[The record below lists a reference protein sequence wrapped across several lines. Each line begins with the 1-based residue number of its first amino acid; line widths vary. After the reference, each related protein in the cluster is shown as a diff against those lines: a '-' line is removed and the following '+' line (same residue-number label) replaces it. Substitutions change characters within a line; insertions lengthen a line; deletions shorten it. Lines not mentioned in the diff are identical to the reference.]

1 MKNNFSHI
9 GLARLCGW
17 FGITRQAYYQ
27 NNWQGISTGIEEE
40 LILKQVLHIRKNHHR
55 MGTRKLY
62 EVMQVYMVEHSI
74 KMGRDALFS
83 LLSANNLLIK
93 RRKRR
98 IQTTN
103 SNHWLRRYPNLI
115 RNLEL
120 TGVNQLWVSDITY
133 WKIDTGEHLYI
144 SFITDAWSH
153 KIVGYQVAD
162 TMEALESI
170 EALKMAI
177 KSLGKEKA
185 INLIH
190 HSDRGVQYCSGD
202 YVKLLKDNK
211 IGISMTE
218 NGDPLENAISERLNG
233 IIKQEYLDNYQVRT
247 LKEAKQLLRSVVEL
261 YNSERP
267 HMSIGNQTPTKI
279 HHSKT
284 DLKPEKLW
292 KNYYR
297 QKPTFVNQEQD
308 HQSTVNSDQ
317 D

>member
-83 LLSANNLLIK
+83 LLSANNLLVK

-218 NGDPLENAISERLNG
+218 NGDPLENAIAERLNG

>member
-1 MKNNFSHI
+1 MKSNFRHI
-9 GLARLCGW
+9 ALARLCGW
-17 FGITRQAYYQ
+17 FGLTRQAYYQ
-27 NNWQGISTGIEEE
+27 NSWQAMSTSIEEE
-40 LILKQVLHIRKNHHR
+40 LILKKVLDIRKNHR
-55 MGTRKLY
+55 RIGTRKLY
-62 EVMQVYMVEHSI
+62 EIMQVYMVEHGI

-83 LLSANNLLIK
+83 LLAANHLLVK

-115 RNLEL
+115 REL
-120 TGVNQLWVSDITY
+120 VPTGSNQLWVSDITY

-153 KIVGYQVAD
+153 KIVGYQVAE
-162 TMEALESI
+162 TMDALESI

-177 KSLGKEKA
+177 KSLGNNKE
-185 INLIH
+185 ITLIH
-190 HSDRGVQYCSGD
+190 HSDRGVQYCSSN
-202 YVKLLKDNK
+202 YVKLLKDNQ
-211 IGISMTE
+211 IEISMTE
-218 NGDPLENAISERLNG
+218 NGDPLENAIAERLNG
-233 IIKQEYLDNYQVRT
+233 IIKQEYLDNYQVKT
-247 LKEAKQLLRSVVEL
+247 LKEAKKLLKLVVEL

-297 QKPTFVNQEQD
+297 QKPTFVNQD
-308 HQSTVNSDQ
+308 
-317 D
+317 